1 MRKGKRLKKTEEKE
15 TKKSKILP
23 YSLFRLIRAVNGRP
37 LPR

>member
-1 MRKGKRLKKTEEKE
+1 MKRKGKRLKRGRGK
-15 TKKSKILP
+15 KKSKLLP